1 MHHCLQIARANY
13 NYRIIPNNG
22 NLKVY
27 MHVSSNS
34 SWRQVVKFYYIIN
47 NEKLLREKQCN
58 AGGEGGGVILE
69 LLWFSC
75 INFR

>member
-1 MHHCLQIARANY
+1 
-13 NYRIIPNNG
+13 
-22 NLKVY
+22 

-58 AGGEGGGVILE
+58 PGGEGGG
-69 LLWFSC
+69 S
-75 INFR
+75 NS